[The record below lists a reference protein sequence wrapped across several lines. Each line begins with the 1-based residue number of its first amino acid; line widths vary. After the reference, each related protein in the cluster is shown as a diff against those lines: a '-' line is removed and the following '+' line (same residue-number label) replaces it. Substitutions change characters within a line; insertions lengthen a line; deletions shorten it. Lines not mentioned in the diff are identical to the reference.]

1 MSADEKTIIIVD
13 DEPDMCWALEHIL
26 ETNGFSARKALSG
39 QEALTLLTQHSPAS
53 LFLDAKLPDMEGLEL
68 ARRIQKLLPGLHIV
82 MVSGYFYRDDVE
94 IQQALATGIISG
106 FIAKPFRRDEI
117 LDALEKNP
125 APRQESVP

>member
-1 MSADEKTIIIVD
+1 
-13 DEPDMCWALEHIL
+13 
-26 ETNGFSARKALSG
+26 
-39 QEALTLLTQHSPAS
+39 
-53 LFLDAKLPDMEGLEL
+53 
-68 ARRIQKLLPGLHIV
+68 